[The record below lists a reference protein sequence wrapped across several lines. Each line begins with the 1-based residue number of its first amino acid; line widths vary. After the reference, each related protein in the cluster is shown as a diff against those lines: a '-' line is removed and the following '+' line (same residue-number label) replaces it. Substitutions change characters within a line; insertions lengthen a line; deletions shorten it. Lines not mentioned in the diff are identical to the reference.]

1 MPRLR
6 LKTPQLATAGPH
18 GQLPSELLGSDHPLT
33 RAYESLE
40 AVRRQLLVVAA
51 LLAGSMVDALEGVAW
66 ARSAAIAGAIVLAGV
81 AAAALLLVGIR
92 RERAVEL
99 IAQGRENLPVTLV
112 QRQCIRLASPRTRRS
127 LARTLESMI
136 EETLHPRRV
145 SIPSARLS
153 LNRRLIASLQDEL
166 RRVARL
172 LRDDRVTT
180 RGVAFSERL
189 LTRGESPL
197 YGRDIV
203 ALRAELR
210 RARALLAGG

>member
-1 MPRLR
+1 
-6 LKTPQLATAGPH
+6 
-18 GQLPSELLGSDHPLT
+18 
-33 RAYESLE
+33 
-40 AVRRQLLVVAA
+40 
-51 LLAGSMVDALEGVAW
+51 
-66 ARSAAIAGAIVLAGV
+66 
-81 AAAALLLVGIR
+81 
-92 RERAVEL
+92 
-99 IAQGRENLPVTLV
+99 
-112 QRQCIRLASPRTRRS
+112 
-127 LARTLESMI
+127 MI

-153 LNRRLIASLQDEL
+153 LDRRLIASLQDEL

-172 LRDDRVTT
+172 LRDDRVAT